1 MKQLILANGTMG
13 AGKSA
18 VSNQLLR
25 LLAPSVLPGWGL
37 VLEYEPLWQ
46 MGK

>member
-1 MKQLILANGTMG
+1 MKQLILINGTMG

-25 LLAPSVLPGWGL
+25 LLAPSVYLDGDL
-37 VLEYEPLWQ
+37 SLIHI
-46 MGK
+46 